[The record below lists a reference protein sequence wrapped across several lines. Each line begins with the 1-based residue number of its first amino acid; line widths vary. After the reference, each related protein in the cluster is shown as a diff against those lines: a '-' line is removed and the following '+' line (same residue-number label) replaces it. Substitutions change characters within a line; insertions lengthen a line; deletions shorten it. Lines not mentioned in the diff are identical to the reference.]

1 MGAHTKGRKST
12 KRCRVERT
20 TSHATYRQT
29 CFYFFFFTYR
39 AVLHICFK
47 GEKIW
52 MIKSLFTFNYW
63 ITVPDFC

>member
-1 MGAHTKGRKST
+1 M
-12 KRCRVERT
+12 
-20 TSHATYRQT
+20 TSYATYRQT

-39 AVLHICFK
+39 AVLHVCFK